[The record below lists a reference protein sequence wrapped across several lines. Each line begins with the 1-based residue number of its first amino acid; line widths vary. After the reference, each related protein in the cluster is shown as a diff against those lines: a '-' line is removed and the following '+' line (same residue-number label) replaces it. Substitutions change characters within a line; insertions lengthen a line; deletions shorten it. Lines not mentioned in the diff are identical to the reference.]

1 MRAVISRAF
10 RCSCFEVIKSEEI
23 FLDWGNIACLAEFHT
38 WQEDKTI
45 PGSECKLVK
54 KENFSTVV
62 STETTD
68 TATIDDLDSRW
79 QHVVRR
85 RSFLKGVGMA
95 GAALSAGTLLA
106 PAGTAQ
112 TSSSR
117 GKLSNGDVALLQFAA
132 WAEIVESDLWT
143 QYAELGGVGPSGGGA
158 AQANEEFQGFIGGNP
173 AYTLALQN
181 LDGDMPQYITDNTD
195 DELSHAAFL
204 TAFLQSRG
212 VEPVNL
218 EPFRTLPSSQ
228 ATGARQIK
236 RITNLMNLNVDLSW
250 YTRYRSGKN
259 PDLGAA
265 FKGPFVIA
273 NQPAIPL
280 NDTDTPP
287 STNPTIPITG
297 RDAERIQAIA
307 NTAGFH
313 FAFIEQGGASL
324 YPTLAFKATDP
335 TVLRILVSIG
345 GVEID
350 HFGLWHDK
358 GGNAVSQPLAGVV
371 DPVTG
376 LTFPDLNNPATE
388 LTQTNKILPEPC
400 SFISKNLPRCSV
412 IRPTSTQNAGA
423 VATVKAF
430 TDDGLFNGQS
440 GEFLELSMQLA
451 IAADSV
457 QRGF

>member
-1 MRAVISRAF
+1 MKR
-10 RCSCFEVIKSEEI
+10 
-23 FLDWGNIACLAEFHT
+23 
-38 WQEDKTI
+38 
-45 PGSECKLVK
+45 
-54 KENFSTVV
+54 ENLPTTV
-62 STETTD
+62 STETT
-68 TATIDDLDSRW
+68 ATTPMEDLDSRW
-79 QHVVRR
+79 QRVVKR
-85 RSFLKGVGMA
+85 RSFLKGLGMA
-95 GAALSAGTLLA
+95 SAALSAGTLLA
-106 PAGTAQ
+106 PKGTAQ
-112 TSSSR
+112 TSSST
-117 GKLSNGDVALLQFAA
+117 GKLSAGDVALLQFAL
-132 WAEIVESDLWT
+132 WAETVESDLWT

-158 AQANEEFQGFIGGNP
+158 AQSSEEFQGFIGGNP

-204 TAFLQSRG
+204 KAFLMSRG
-212 VEPVNL
+212 EVPVDL
-218 EPFRTLPSSQ
+218 KPFRNLPSSQ

-259 PDLGAA
+259 PDLGAV
-265 FKGPFVIA
+265 FQGPFVIT

-400 SFISKNLPRCSV
+400 SFISKSLPRCSV
-412 IRPTSTQNAGA
+412 IRPTSTQNGGA
-423 VATVKAF
+423 VATVNAF
-430 TDDGLFNGQS
+430 MKDGLFIGQPAA
-440 GEFLELSMQLA
+440 FFELAMQLA
-451 IAADSV
+451 VAADSA

>member
-1 MRAVISRAF
+1 M
-10 RCSCFEVIKSEEI
+10 
-23 FLDWGNIACLAEFHT
+23 
-38 WQEDKTI
+38 
-45 PGSECKLVK
+45 K
-54 KENFSTVV
+54 KENLATTV
-62 STETTD
+62 STETTPPAPVED
-68 TATIDDLDSRW
+68 VDSRW
-79 QHVVRR
+79 QRVVER
-85 RSFLKGVGMA
+85 RSFLKNIGIA
-95 GAALSAGTLLA
+95 GAALSAGALLKTE
-106 PAGTAQ
+106 GNAQ
-112 TSSSR
+112 TTRSTGR
-117 GKLSNGDVALLQFAA
+117 LSKGDAALLQFAL
-132 WAEIVESDLWT
+132 WAETVESDLWT

-158 AQANEEFQGFIGGNP
+158 AQSTEEFQGFIGGNP
-173 AYTLALQN
+173 AYSLALQN

-204 TAFLQSRG
+204 QAFLRSRG
-212 VEPVNL
+212 EAPVDL
-218 EPFRTLPSSQ
+218 EPFRNLPSSQ

-236 RITNLMNLNVDLSW
+236 RLTNLMNLNVDLSW

-259 PDLGAA
+259 PDLGAV
-265 FKGPFVIA
+265 FKGPFLIK

-287 STNPTIPITG
+287 STNPTIPIAG

-324 YPTLAFKATDP
+324 YPTLAFKANDP

-358 GGNAVSQPLAGVV
+358 GANAVAQPLAGVV

-400 SFISKNLPRCSV
+400 NFISKSLPRCSV
-412 IRPTSTQNAGA
+412 IRPTSTQNGGA

-430 TDDGLFNGQS
+430 TEDGLFIGQPAA
-440 GEFLELSMQLA
+440 FFELSMQLA
-451 IAADSV
+451 VAADSV
-457 QRGF
+457 RRGL

>member
-1 MRAVISRAF
+1 M
-10 RCSCFEVIKSEEI
+10 
-23 FLDWGNIACLAEFHT
+23 T
-38 WQEDKTI
+38 
-45 PGSECKLVK
+45 
-54 KENFSTVV
+54 
-62 STETTD
+62 
-68 TATIDDLDSRW
+68 
-79 QHVVRR
+79 
-85 RSFLKGVGMA
+85 
-95 GAALSAGTLLA
+95 GAALSAGALL
-106 PAGTAQ
+106 PTETKGQ
-112 TSSSR
+112 SKSSS
-117 GKLSNGDVALLQFAA
+117 GKLSPSDVALLQFAL
-132 WAEIVESDLWT
+132 WAELVESDLWT
-143 QYAELGGVGPSGGGA
+143 QYAELGGVGPSGGGD
-158 AQANEEFQGFIGGNP
+158 AQEDEEFQGFIGGNP
-173 AYTLALQN
+173 AYALALQN

-204 TAFLQSRG
+204 TAFLRSKEE
-212 VEPVNL
+212 VPL
-218 EPFRTLPSSQ
+218 DLDPFRNLPSSQ

-236 RITNLMNLNVDLSW
+236 RITNLMNLSVDLSW
-250 YTRYRSGKN
+250 YTRYRSGQ
-259 PDLGAA
+259 L
-265 FKGPFVIA
+265 IIT

-297 RDAERIQAIA
+297 RDANRIQAIA

-400 SFISKNLPRCSV
+400 NFISKSLPRCSV
-412 IRPTSTQNAGA
+412 IRPTSTQLGGA

-430 TDDGLFNGQS
+430 IADGMFTGQPD
-440 GEFLELSMQLA
+440 EFFDLSMKLA
-451 IAADSV
+451 VAADSAV
-457 QRGF
+457 RGF

>member
-1 MRAVISRAF
+1 MKKGNFPPAVPT
-10 RCSCFEVIKSEEI
+10 E
-23 FLDWGNIACLAEFHT
+23 
-38 WQEDKTI
+38 KT
-45 PGSECKLVK
+45 L
-54 KENFSTVV
+54 V
-62 STETTD
+62 STTED
-68 TATIDDLDSRW
+68 INSRW
-79 QHVVRR
+79 QRVVRR
-85 RSFLKGVGMA
+85 RSFLKGIGMA
-95 GAALSAGTLLA
+95 GAALSAGTLFA
-106 PAGTAQ
+106 SKGNAQ
-112 TSSSR
+112 SGER
-117 GKLSNGDVALLQFAA
+117 RKLSRGDVALLQFAL
-132 WAEIVESDLWT
+132 WAEVVESDLWT

-158 AQANEEFQGFIGGNP
+158 AQAEEEFQGFIGGNP

-204 TAFLQSRG
+204 QAFLRSRG
-212 VEPVNL
+212 EEPLNL
-218 EPFRTLPSSQ
+218 EPFRRLPSSQ
-228 ATGARQIK
+228 ASGARQIK
-236 RITNLMNLNVDLSW
+236 RLTNLMNLNVDLSW
-250 YTRYRSGKN
+250 YTRYRSGRN
-259 PDLGAA
+259 PDLGTA
-265 FKGPFVIA
+265 FKGPFVIR

-287 STNPTIPITG
+287 TTIPTIPIAG
-297 RDAERIQAIA
+297 PDANRIQAIA

-371 DPVTG
+371 DPVTN
-376 LTFPDLNNPATE
+376 LSFPDLNNPPTE

-400 SFISKNLPRCSV
+400 NFISKDLPRCSV
-412 IRPTSTQNAGA
+412 IRPTSTELGGA

-430 TDDGLFNGQS
+430 FDDGLFIGQPQ
-440 GEFLELSMQLA
+440 EFLALSMELA

-457 QRGF
+457 RRRF